1 MKLCFNTIQYY
12 QCFRDFVRLL
22 AAAYTLKIPFFMR
35 LKWSKGHG
43 FLRVEWWSKI
53 QLSDQYA
60 PAREEKQ
67 FFIIS
72 YNRKKH
78 KWRDTRPR
86 ARD

>member
-1 MKLCFNTIQYY
+1 
-12 QCFRDFVRLL
+12 
-22 AAAYTLKIPFFMR
+22 MR

-60 PAREEKQ
+60 PAREEHP

-72 YNRKKH
+72 YNRKKQNERQ
-78 KWRDTRPR
+78 KSDRY
-86 ARD
+86 ARVVIAIKSSFLCD

>member
-1 MKLCFNTIQYY
+1 
-12 QCFRDFVRLL
+12 
-22 AAAYTLKIPFFMR
+22 MR

-60 PAREEKQ
+60 PAREEHP

-86 ARD
+86 ARQLFFIGVQNLYYLAW

>member
-1 MKLCFNTIQYY
+1 
-12 QCFRDFVRLL
+12 
-22 AAAYTLKIPFFMR
+22 MR

-60 PAREEKQ
+60 PAREERQ

-72 YNRKKH
+72 YNRKKQNERQNR
-78 KWRDTRPR
+78 RDTR
-86 ARD
+86 ARSDCHKIIVSLRLVAVFHNFV

>member
-12 QCFRDFVRLL
+12 QYFQTVVRLL

-53 QLSDQYA
+53 WLSDQYA
-60 PAREEKQ
+60 PAREERQ

-72 YNRKKH
+72 YNRKKQNE
-78 KWRDTRPR
+78 RQTRIDTR
-86 ARD
+86 A